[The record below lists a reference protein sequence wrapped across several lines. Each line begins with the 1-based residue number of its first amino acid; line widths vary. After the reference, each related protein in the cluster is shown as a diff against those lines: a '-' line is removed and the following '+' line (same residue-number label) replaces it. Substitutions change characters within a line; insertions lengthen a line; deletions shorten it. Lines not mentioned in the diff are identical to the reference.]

1 VVPTCGNLSMNV
13 ITSDARA
20 EASCRGRLQQ
30 AGFSVLRRVRAVG
43 ESAVDSRSNL
53 ASSVA
58 AETAGAPTTF
68 EVMHQNLPLMSVD
81 QDIGLDIAVRA
92 AQQATGAAGAAL
104 ALMRDGLLVCRARV
118 GSLAPSL
125 GIVLDET
132 AGITAACVRTGEVL
146 YCSDAETDVV
156 VDRCLCRE
164 LNIRSILVVPIAEA
178 KTVTGVLEVLSPQ
191 ADAFNTAHVHWLMQV
206 AKFIALTQSARS
218 ASPSQATARDRGVSV
233 LQPMDK
239 EAGRGHPENSADGF
253 NGPQADPAKT
263 ELTVI
268 SDILQH
274 SAETRSWHEIWQQL
288 ESRLS
293 IHNDR

>member
-1 VVPTCGNLSMNV
+1 MSV
-13 ITSDARA
+13 ITSDAGA

-30 AGFSVLRRVRAVG
+30 AGFSVLRRVRAVW
-43 ESAVDSRSNL
+43 ESAVDSRSNPT
-53 ASSVA
+53 SSVA

-68 EVMHQNLPLMSVD
+68 EVVHKNLPLMPVD
-81 QDIGLDIAVRA
+81 LDIGLDIAVRA

-125 GIVLDET
+125 GTVLDET
-132 AGITAACVRTGEVL
+132 AGITTACVRTGEVW
-146 YCSDAETDVV
+146 YCSDAETDVM

-178 KTVTGVLEVLSPQ
+178 KTVTGVVEVLSPQ
-191 ADAFNTAHVHWLMQV
+191 ADAFNTTHVHWLMQV
-206 AKFIALTQSARS
+206 AKFIQALTQSARS
-218 ASPSQATARDRGVSV
+218 ASPTQATARDRGVSV

-239 EAGRGHPENSADGF
+239 EAGRGHPENSADGS

-268 SDILQH
+268 SDVLQH
-274 SAETRSWHEIWQQL
+274 SAETGSWHEIWQQL

-293 IHNDR
+293 IHDDR